1 MRNGNTTQM
10 SRLCPP
16 LNNPFWKAYERH
28 TNYSPPAGWN
38 SLLQW
43 YTLHQQQTLFVTSC
57 ACTFFI
63 RFYQNS
69 IHIVYTF
76 SIDKCFI

>member
-38 SLLQW
+38 S
-43 YTLHQQQTLFVTSC
+43 H
-57 ACTFFI
+57 AI
-63 RFYQNS
+63 AM
-69 IHIVYTF
+69 IHITSTTNAICY
-76 SIDKCFI
+76 